1 MANKRDNLLYRLRK
15 KGMRANTR
23 EHTIF
28 FGMGGEPFEIR
39 QIRRLC
45 RDFHFNVQLVIE

>member
-1 MANKRDNLLYRLRK
+1 MANKRDNLLYRLQK
-15 KGMRANTR
+15 KGVRANTR

-28 FGMGGEPFEIR
+28 FGVGGSPLEIR

-45 RDFHFNVQLVIE
+45 REFHFNVQLVIQ

>member
-1 MANKRDNLLYRLRK
+1 MANKLDNLLYRLRK
-15 KGMRANTR
+15 KGVRANTR

-45 RDFHFNVQLVIE
+45 REFHFKVQLVIQ

>member
-15 KGMRANTR
+15 KGVRANTR

-28 FGMGGEPFEIR
+28 FGTAGEPFKIKQIIR
-39 QIRRLC
+39 LSRE
-45 RDFHFNVQLVIE
+45 FHFNVQLVIE